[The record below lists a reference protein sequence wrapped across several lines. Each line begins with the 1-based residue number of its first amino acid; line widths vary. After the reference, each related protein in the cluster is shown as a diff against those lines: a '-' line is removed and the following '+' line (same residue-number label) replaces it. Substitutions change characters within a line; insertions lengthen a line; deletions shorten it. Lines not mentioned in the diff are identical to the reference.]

1 MRLTIESKISDIFK
15 AYPELEERY
24 RPYLKYFYDER
35 LDTILFK
42 KLSLIGA
49 LKLLNVSEEEREKI
63 IQDLYKTVNKH

>member
-15 AYPELEERY
+15 ESPELEERY
-24 RPYLKYFYDER
+24 KPYFKYFYEER

-49 LKLLNVSEEEREKI
+49 LKLLNVPEEEREKI
-63 IQDLYKTVNKH
+63 IKDFYKIVNKH

>member
-15 AYPELEERY
+15 EFPELEEKCK
-24 RPYLKYFYDER
+24 PYLKYFYEER

-49 LKLLNVSEEEREKI
+49 LKLLNVPEEEREKI
-63 IQDLYKTVNKH
+63 IQDFYKIVNKH

>member
-15 AYPELEERY
+15 EFPKLEERY
-24 RPYLKYFYDER
+24 KPYLKYFYEER

-49 LKLLNVSEEEREKI
+49 LKLLNVPEEEREKI
-63 IQDLYKTVNKH
+63 IQDFYKIVNKH